1 MKAAPSARIPA
12 NKVGVRVIDLAHRS
26 YRSCTGGE
34 AGEGIFVDCYLMKI
48 CVSSARFAVLAL
60 ALPVT
65 SVVLGQTGSST
76 PFALKEVVV
85 TGSRAAGPRESQP
98 FGTSVITD
106 ADIQR
111 IGAMTVNDAIVRLL
125 GVVGRQDFYGGG
137 DYALDL
143 RGFGSTAS
151 SNQVVIVDGIRINE
165 ADLSGTRLAG
175 IPIESVSQIEVIR
188 GSGAVLYG
196 EGATGGVIIVTT
208 KSGAGAVR
216 KNAASLYAGVG
227 SYGLRE
233 GRANATLASGGFSL
247 DVNAMN
253 RKADNHRD
261 NFRSDTDAVSAV
273 AQWSNEWLRLGASRA
288 QDSLDTGL
296 PGGLTAAQYQN
307 NPRQTTSPLNKATID
322 NLRSGL
328 FAQAV
333 IGDWQLTADAGS
345 REKKLSSLYVS
356 SFGSS
361 NYDYDVKATSYALR
375 AVHSTKR
382 SEFSNK
388 LTLGND
394 YGTWQ
399 RDVLGT
405 FGSTA
410 TQSSRAW
417 YLRDE
422 VTLASTG
429 ITLSLGLRTERINK
443 NSTNALV
450 GLANDQNAWELGLS
464 HPVSKEV
471 SVYGRVG
478 HSFRLA
484 NVDELGFTTPGL
496 TLLPQRSKD
505 VELGSR
511 YASGP
516 VKFDARWYRSALTN
530 EIGYDPSA
538 IGPGSQFGFNGANVN
553 FDPTRRSG
561 IELDGSYAY
570 AQNLSLRVNATLRK
584 STFESGTYAGKDV
597 PLAARRTFALHADW
611 TLAANQLLSGGV
623 NWVSS
628 QHPDFEN
635 QCSMPAY
642 TTADTR
648 YAYQW
653 QNVEFSLG
661 ITNLF
666 DRKFYTQA
674 FRCDAG
680 VTNSIYSEAGRAVVA
695 AVRVKF

>member
-1 MKAAPSARIPA
+1 
-12 NKVGVRVIDLAHRS
+12 
-26 YRSCTGGE
+26 
-34 AGEGIFVDCYLMKI
+34 MKI
-48 CVSSARFAVLAL
+48 SVSPVRLAVFVLSLPAASAVLA
-60 ALPVT
+60 
-65 SVVLGQTGSST
+65 QTGPT
-76 PFALKEVVV
+76 PALNEVVV
-85 TGSRAAGPRESQP
+85 TGSRVAGPLESQP

-106 ADIQR
+106 VDIQR
-111 IGAMTVNDAIVRLL
+111 IGAVTVNDAIMRLL

-151 SNQVVIVDGIRINE
+151 SNQVVIVDGVRITE

-196 EGATGGVIIVTT
+196 EGATGGVIIITT
-208 KSGAGAVR
+208 KAGAGAAR

-261 NFRSDTDAVSAV
+261 NFRSETDAVSAV
-273 AQWSNEWLRLGASRA
+273 TQWSNEWLRVGASRA

-307 NPRQTTSPLNKATID
+307 NPRQTTTPQDKASID
-322 NLRSGL
+322 NVRNGL
-328 FAQAV
+328 FAEASL
-333 IGDWQLTADAGS
+333 GDWQLLANAGW
-345 REKKLSSLYVS
+345 RDKKLRSTSA
-356 SFGSS
+356 FGAF
-361 NYDYDVKATSYALR
+361 DYDVKATDYGLR
-375 AVHSTKR
+375 AVHGAKQPA
-382 SEFSNK
+382 FSNR
-388 LTLGND
+388 LVLGTD
-394 YGTWQ
+394 YASWQ
-399 RDVLGT
+399 RDVLGA

-410 TQSSRAW
+410 TQASRAF
-417 YLRDE
+417 YFRDE
-422 VTLASTG
+422 LTVASMGTV
-429 ITLSLGLRTERINK
+429 LSVGARTERIK
-443 NSTNALV
+443 KDITGTSSGIA
-450 GLANDQNAWELGLS
+450 DRQNAWELGLS
-464 HPVSKEV
+464 QPLNKEV

-478 HSFRLA
+478 RSFRLA
-484 NVDELGFTTPGL
+484 NADEFSFTSPGV
-496 TLLPQRSKD
+496 TLLPQRSTD

-516 VKFDARWYRSALTN
+516 VKMEARLYRSALTH
-530 EIGYDPSA
+530 EIGFDPNA
-538 IGPGSQFGFNGANVN
+538 ADPFGGNLGANVN

-561 IELDGSYAY
+561 LEVDGSYAY
-570 AQNLSLRVNATLRK
+570 AANLNLRVNAALRK
-584 STFESGTYAGKDV
+584 STFSSGPNAGKEV
-597 PLAARRTFALHADW
+597 PLAPNRTFAVHADW
-611 TLAANQLLSGGV
+611 TPLAGHLVSGGL

-628 QHPDFEN
+628 QHPDFAN
-635 QCSMPAY
+635 QCSIPAY
-642 TTADTR
+642 TTADAR

-653 QNVEFSLG
+653 QNVEVSLG

-674 FRCDAG
+674 FRCAAG
-680 VTNSIYSEAGRAVVA
+680 VTASIYPEAGRAVVA
-695 AVRVKF
+695 AVRLKF

>member
-1 MKAAPSARIPA
+1 LLI
-12 NKVGVRVIDLAHRS
+12 
-26 YRSCTGGE
+26 
-34 AGEGIFVDCYLMKI
+34 VDPMKI
-48 CVSSARFAVLAL
+48 SVFPARLAVLAL
-60 ALPVT
+60 SLPAA
-65 SVVLGQTGSST
+65 SAVLAQTDPYPS
-76 PFALKEVVV
+76 LKEVVV
-85 TGSRAAGPRESQP
+85 TGSRVAGPRESQP
-98 FGTSVITD
+98 FGTSVIS
-106 ADIQR
+106 AEDIQR
-111 IGAMTVNDAIVRLL
+111 SGAVTVNDAIMRIL
-125 GVVGRQDFYGGG
+125 GVPGRQDSYGGG

-143 RGFGSTAS
+143 RGFGSTS
-151 SNQVVIVDGIRINE
+151 VSNQVVIVDGIRINE
-165 ADLSGTRLAG
+165 ADLSGARLAG
-175 IPIESVSQIEVIR
+175 IPIESVAQIEVIR

-196 EGATGGVIIVTT
+196 EGATGGVIIITT
-208 KSGAGAVR
+208 KAGTGTAR

-233 GRANATLASGGFSL
+233 ERANATLASGGFSL
-247 DVNAMN
+247 DVSAMN

-273 AQWSNEWLRLGASRA
+273 AQWSNDWLRVGARVS
-288 QDSLDTGL
+288 QDGLDTGL
-296 PGGLTAAQYQN
+296 PGSLTAAQYQN

-322 NLRSGL
+322 NVRSGL
-328 FAQAV
+328 FAEAV
-333 IGDWQLTADAGS
+333 VGNWQLTADAGS
-345 REKKLSSLYVS
+345 REKKLRSLYVS
-356 SFGSS
+356 SYGSS
-361 NYDYDVKATSYALR
+361 PYDYDVKATNYALR

-394 YGTWQ
+394 YETWQ
-399 RDVLGT
+399 RDVLGSYP
-405 FGSTA
+405 STA

-429 ITLSLGLRTERINK
+429 TTLSLGLRTESISK
-443 NSTNALV
+443 NNTNSPV

-464 HPVSKEV
+464 QPVSKEV

-484 NVDELGFTTPGL
+484 NVDEFGFTSPGV
-496 TLLPQRSKD
+496 TLLPQRSND

-516 VKFDARWYRSALTN
+516 VKLDARWYRSALTN

-538 IGPGSQFGFNGANVN
+538 IGPGSPFYNGANVN

-570 AQNLSLRVNATLRK
+570 AQNLSLRVNAALRK
-584 STFESGTYAGKDV
+584 STFESGPYAGNEV
-597 PLAARRTFALHADW
+597 PLAPRRTLALHADW
-611 TLAANQLLSGGV
+611 TLAANQLLTGGV

-628 QHPDFEN
+628 QHPDFSN

-642 TTADTR
+642 TTADVR

-653 QNVEFSLG
+653 QNVEVSLG

-666 DRKFYTQA
+666 DHKFYTQA
-674 FRCDAG
+674 YGCSGG
-680 VTNSIYSEAGRAVVA
+680 VTTSIYPEAGRAAIA
-695 AVRVKF
+695 ALRVRF